1 MLHQLFMRILGLI
14 AALGLSLAPLQ
25 AQTVS
30 FSVPDTTARKGD
42 TLFIP
47 ITVSTLSATDSV
59 YSGEWDLSFSSG
71 VIEVFGIE
79 TAGTLSQSPVTAL
92 YNTTTR
98 AFAFASTGAMTGS
111 GVFVYLKVRVL
122 PQPNRDTTT
131 IFLTNGQV
139 NEGNPSFTATGGKL
153 RVLGI
158 QVSPKTPPS
167 LMVVGGSLQF
177 AVSGDQIP
185 PLTWTLSSPTVG
197 TVSATGLFDA
207 VAPGQTKVY
216 VEDSRG
222 LKDSTNLF
230 PIYPASAA
238 SLTISVPDTSYTQTL
253 QFNMPVRISDVTGLG
268 ILSAQFAMTF
278 SSTRLQAMD
287 VVLTGS
293 KAETWAKSFD
303 ISSGRI
309 DVALAGADTLSGS
322 GVLVYIRMRVL
333 PAASGAST
341 VSFSEVIFNEN
352 LTASV
357 QTGQFTPIGAPTV
370 VVAPSTATVVRED
383 SLQFSVTSGGTSPY
397 VWSVSNPSVASIDEG
412 TGLFTAI
419 ARGTTTVSVMDALGF
434 VGTSGTILVNDVS
447 VALPDTGVW
456 IADSVDIPIFI
467 DDVTGLDISSLQIRV
482 VYDSS
487 VVKFLSVE
495 TTGTLAASFSISYKD
510 TLDTLR
516 IAAAGALPIAGA
528 GPLLK
533 LRFGAN
539 TLPPGTAPL
548 TLVQCL
554 FNEPGPNTPTA
565 KTRDGSLSVV
575 EAASVPVLSSPADA
589 ATGVAVD
596 ASLVW
601 NSSPGATSYYLQ
613 LSLDPAFGSFVEN
626 VGGIT
631 DTSFVPSS
639 LLMTDTAYYWRVR
652 AGNSGGATAF
662 SSAWSFI
669 VANVNQ
675 VPVLVLS
682 LPDTV
687 IAEAQSLSFTL
698 SAVDPDSDPVSFSV
712 VSGPAGAGIT
722 PGGLFSWTP
731 SFLQAGVD
739 TVVFG
744 VNDGLGGVLDTAI
757 VTVLNVNRLPGMM
770 TLLSPADDDTVQLA
784 VPLMVDFRWSR
795 SIDPDADDTLRY
807 LLRIQGPALDTSVV
821 VTDTSLSV
829 DLAGRL
835 LSSSE
840 YSWSVRATDLMD
852 TVNAQ
857 SFSFRTSATI
867 TSVGDPG
874 TVPTEFT
881 LSQNFPNP
889 FNPSTNIRF
898 GLPKE
903 SHVRITAFDMA
914 GNEIGSVFSG
924 VRQAG
929 VHQIT
934 FDGASLASGVY
945 FYRLV
950 ATPLGNVGKSFART
964 MKMVLVK

>member
-1 MLHQLFMRILGLI
+1 MRPLMLHQSFVRILGLA
-14 AALGLSLAPLQ
+14 AALTLSLAPLG

-30 FSVPDTTARKGD
+30 FSIPDTTARKGD

-79 TAGTLSQSPVTAL
+79 TAGTLTQSPVTAI

-98 AFAFASTGAMTGS
+98 AFAFASTDAMTGS

-131 IFLTNGQV
+131 IFQTNGLV
-139 NEGNPSFTATGGKL
+139 NEGNPIFSATGGKL

-167 LMVVGGSLQF
+167 LLVVGGSLQF

-197 TVSATGLFDA
+197 TISATGLFDA
-207 VAPGQTKVY
+207 LAPGQTKVH

-238 SLTISVPDTSYTQTL
+238 SLTISVPDTSFTQTL

-287 VVLTGS
+287 VVLEGS
-293 KAETWAKSFD
+293 KAENWSKSFD

-309 DVALAGADTLSGS
+309 DVALAGTDTLAGS
-322 GVLVYIRMRVL
+322 GVLVYVRMRVL

-357 QTGQFTPIGAPTV
+357 QTGQFTPIAAPTV

-383 SLQFSVTSGGTSPY
+383 TLQFSVTSGGTPPY
-397 VWSVSNPSVASIDEG
+397 VWSVSNPSVASIDEA
-412 TGLFTAI
+412 TGLFTAN

-447 VALPDTGVW
+447 VTLPDTGVW
-456 IADSVDIPIFI
+456 IADSADIPIFI

-495 TTGTLAASFSISYKD
+495 TTGTLAASFAISYKD

-516 IAAAGALPIAGA
+516 IAAAGALPMTGA

-548 TLVQCL
+548 TLVQCF
-554 FNEPGPNTPTA
+554 FNEPGPLTPTA
-565 KTRDGSLSVV
+565 KLESGSVTIYD
-575 EAASVPVLSSPADA
+575 AAGVPSLVSPAQSA
-589 ATGVAVD
+589 AEIELD
-596 ASLVW
+596 EPFVW
-601 NSSPGATSYYLQ
+601 NSGVAATVYWLQ
-613 LSLDPAFGSFVEN
+613 ISTDPSFATTVIN
-626 VGGIT
+626 VAGMA
-631 DTSFVPSS
+631 DTSAVVAG
-639 LLMTDTAYYWRVR
+639 LAVNTTYHWRVS
-652 AGNSGGATAF
+652 AGNGGGYSAF
-662 SSAWSFI
+662 TPSRTFHT
-669 VANVNQ
+669 
-675 VPVLVLS
+675 VLV
-682 LPDTV
+682 T
-687 IAEAQSLSFTL
+687 
-698 SAVDPDSDPVSFSV
+698 SV
-712 VSGPAGAGIT
+712 NIPTDGI
-722 PGGLFSWTP
+722 PEEF
-731 SFLQAGVD
+731 
-739 TVVFG
+739 
-744 VNDGLGGVLDTAI
+744 
-757 VTVLNVNRLPGMM
+757 
-770 TLLSPADDDTVQLA
+770 QLA
-784 VPLMVDFRWSR
+784 
-795 SIDPDADDTLRY
+795 
-807 LLRIQGPALDTSVV
+807 
-821 VTDTSLSV
+821 
-829 DLAGRL
+829 
-835 LSSSE
+835 
-840 YSWSVRATDLMD
+840 
-852 TVNAQ
+852 
-857 SFSFRTSATI
+857 
-867 TSVGDPG
+867 
-874 TVPTEFT
+874 
-881 LSQNFPNP
+881 QNFPNP

-903 SHVRITAFDMA
+903 SNVRVTAYDMA
-914 GNEIGSVFSG
+914 GNEVGSVFSG
-924 VRQAG
+924 IRQAG
-929 VHQIT
+929 VHQIS
-934 FDGASLASGVY
+934 FDGANLSSGVY

-950 ATPLGNVGKSFART
+950 ATPIGNSGQPIIRT
-964 MKMVLVK
+964 MKMVLLK